1 MISKAL
7 PYLRQLM
14 GCLLLMLTASATAQ
28 TDSTRIRTSVNMV
41 GFGTTNIL
49 DTYLSQ
55 EKFTGAGMTFLNIT
69 QKERPGKRWTTI
81 MQQEAN
87 ISFADDRAELTEEM
101 EAAYSIYCGRYI
113 TLRLPGN
120 WRLEAGGLLNGNIGI
135 IYNTSNSN
143 NPAQARLSL
152 NVMPSAVV
160 SKPFTLFRQQFAV
173 RYELDLPLAGV
184 MFSPN
189 YGQSY
194 YEIFNRGNYDHN
206 IVPTTFIS
214 APNMRQQLSID
225 WQAGRSWDLRVG
237 YLGNYHQAEVNHLKQ
252 HIYNHRLMIGVVK
265 RFRTIYYK
273 R

>member
-81 MQQEAN
+81 MQQEAS

-189 YGQSY
+189 YGRSHHVHQ
-194 YEIFNRGNYDHN
+194 RPQHAAA
-206 IVPTTFIS
+206 TQH
-214 APNMRQQLSID
+214 RL
-225 WQAGRSWDLRVG
+225 AGRTLVG
-237 YLGNYHQAEVNHLKQ
+237 PASGLSGQLPAGRGEPSETAHLQ
-252 HIYNHRLMIGVVK
+252 PPPDDWRGEAFPDGLL
-265 RFRTIYYK
+265 
-273 R
+273 

>member
-81 MQQEAN
+81 MQQEAS

-152 NVMPSAVV
+152 AC
-160 SKPFTLFRQQFAV
+160 R
-173 RYELDLPLAGV
+173 
-184 MFSPN
+184 
-189 YGQSY
+189 
-194 YEIFNRGNYDHN
+194 
-206 IVPTTFIS
+206 
-214 APNMRQQLSID
+214 
-225 WQAGRSWDLRVG
+225 
-237 YLGNYHQAEVNHLKQ
+237 
-252 HIYNHRLMIGVVK
+252 
-265 RFRTIYYK
+265 
-273 R
+273 